1 MPRYSL
7 AYKFPL
13 FCQLVFLLPILLNV
27 FQLFSLNMHIKSA
40 SAFKKLQSGY
50 CITRKLPIG
59 TAHYK
64 TIRGNI
70 IFVYSCVVVGA
81 FTTLLTWKHL
91 TIISETPMI
100 LGKQMLVQFST
111 IRLFYRQLSEDG
123 TLSLK
128 NLETR
133 QLSPLSKIGL
143 INTPLLHRSTIT
155 PEIDTHK
162 FCTLV

>member
-40 SAFKKLQSGY
+40 SAFKNYSQGMVF
-50 CITRKLPIG
+50 TRKLPIG
-59 TAHYK
+59 TARYK

-81 FTTLLTWKHL
+81 FTTLLTWL
-91 TIISETPMI
+91 GILLLISGDVHPNPGQPSTSSHSSSSSTTNESFSFLNTLNLI
-100 LGKQMLVQFST
+100 TVQIMKKKT
-111 IRLFYRQLSEDG
+111 
-123 TLSLK
+123 
-128 NLETR
+128 
-133 QLSPLSKIGL
+133 SKISRKKQRESQQE
-143 INTPLLHRSTIT
+143 LLNWCQLKI
-155 PEIDTHK
+155 
-162 FCTLV
+162 